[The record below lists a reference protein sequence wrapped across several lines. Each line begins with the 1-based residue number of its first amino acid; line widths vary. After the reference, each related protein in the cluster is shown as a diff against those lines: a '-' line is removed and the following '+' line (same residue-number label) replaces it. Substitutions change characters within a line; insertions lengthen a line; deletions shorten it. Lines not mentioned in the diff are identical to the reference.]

1 VLIPRLPSIAAVASA
16 AALLAA
22 PIIVAPR
29 TAAAQAPSADHALA
43 REIFAE
49 LIGINTTFRNGNTT
63 PAAQAVA
70 RRLIAAGYPA
80 ADVQVVGPNGDNQ
93 NVVVRLR
100 GTGARKPV
108 LLLAHLDV
116 VEARREDWSLD
127 PFTLTERDGYFYGR
141 GTSDDKHMAA
151 IFTATMIRL
160 KRERFTPDRDIILAL
175 TSGEEDDDAYN
186 GVKWLLTNHREL
198 VDAEYCI
205 NGDAGAPLAND
216 GKVFSR
222 NVQASE
228 KMYLDL
234 HLEVR
239 NPGGHSSEPVP
250 DNAIYHLAKALTAIS
265 KLEFPMQLNEVTRTY
280 FERASALEAPNVAA
294 DMKLVASSGDTTA
307 ARRLSTGSAALNAQL
322 RTTCVATRLEGGH
335 ANNALP
341 QTASAI
347 VNCRLLPTDK
357 QDDVVTAIRRAI
369 GDTAVTV
376 SVVNPVKPSP
386 PSPLVP
392 EVMGPVE
399 RVSSKYFPGAP
410 VVPAMSAGA
419 TDGLYV
425 RNAGIPV
432 YAVSGVPIDADDH
445 RAHGRDER
453 IRVAA
458 FYTGVDYTYD
468 LVRALT
474 SRGQ

>member
-1 VLIPRLPSIAAVASA
+1 MLVAAPLA
-16 AALLAA
+16 LAA
-22 PIIVAPR
+22 QSRSPE
-29 TAAAQAPSADHALA
+29 HALA
-43 REIFAE
+43 RDIFAE
-49 LIGINTTFRNGNTT
+49 LVSTNTTFHHGNTT
-63 PAAQAVA
+63 PAVQALA
-70 RRLIAAGYPA
+70 HRLLAAGYPA
-80 ADVQVVGPNGDNQ
+80 ADVKLLGPNDDNQ
-93 NVVVRLR
+93 NLVVRLR
-100 GTGARKPV
+100 GSGARKPV
-108 LLLAHLDV
+108 LLIAHLDV
-116 VEARREDWSLD
+116 VEARREDWSMD

-160 KRERFTPDRDIILAL
+160 KREGFTPDRDIILAL

-186 GVKWLLTNHREL
+186 GVKWLLANHRQL
-198 VDAEYCI
+198 IDAAYCI
-205 NGDAGAPLAND
+205 NGDAGAPLASE

-234 HLEVR
+234 RLEVH

-250 DNAIYHLAKALTAIS
+250 DNAIYHLAAALTGIS
-265 KLEFPMQLNEVTRTY
+265 QLEFPMQLNEVTRAY
-280 FERASALEAPNVAA
+280 FERAAALEQPDVAA
-294 DMKLVASSGDTTA
+294 DMKLVATRGDTAA
-307 ARRLSTGSAALNAQL
+307 ARRLSTRSAALNAQL
-322 RTTCVATRLEGGH
+322 RTTCVATRLDGGH

-341 QTASAI
+341 QTAGAI

-357 QDDVVTAIRRAI
+357 QDDVVAAIRQAM

-392 EVMGPVE
+392 EVIGPIE
-399 RVSSKYFPGAP
+399 RVSAKYFPGAP

-474 SRGQ
+474 TDGK

>member
-1 VLIPRLPSIAAVASA
+1 VPHRALSRTALAAASA
-16 AALLAA
+16 AL
-22 PIIVAPR
+22 VA
-29 TAAAQAPSADHALA
+29 ALA
-43 REIFAE
+43 TSATALPAQSASPAHVLAHDIFAE
-49 LIGINTTFRNGNTT
+49 LVGINTTFHHGNTT
-63 PAAQAVA
+63 PAVKALAQ
-70 RRLIAAGYPA
+70 RLLAAGYPA
-80 ADVQVVGPNGDNQ
+80 ADIQLLGPNDDNQ
-93 NVVVRLR
+93 NLVVRLR
-100 GTGARKPV
+100 GSGAKKPI

-116 VEARREDWSLD
+116 VEARREDWSMD

-160 KRERFTPDRDIILAL
+160 KNERFTPDRDIILAL

-186 GVKWLLTNHREL
+186 GVKWLLENHRPL
-198 VDAEYCI
+198 IDAAYCI

-234 HLEVR
+234 QLAVH
-239 NPGGHSSEPVP
+239 NPGGHSSEPVA
-250 DNAIYHLAKALTAIS
+250 DNAIYHLAAALTGIS
-265 KLEFPMQLNEVTRTY
+265 KLEFPMQLNDVTRAY
-280 FERASALEAPNVAA
+280 FERAAALESPAVAT
-294 DMKLVASSGDTTA
+294 DMKLVATRGDTAA
-307 ARRLSTGSAALNAQL
+307 ARRLSASSAALNAQL

-341 QTASAI
+341 QSAGAI

-357 QDDVVTAIRRAI
+357 QDDVVAAVNRAI
-369 GDTAVTV
+369 DDTAVSV

-392 EVMGPVE
+392 EVIRPIE
-399 RVSSKYFPGAP
+399 RVSAKYFPGAP

-453 IRVAA
+453 VRVAA

-468 LVRALT
+468 LVRALA
-474 SRGQ
+474 SSGK

>member
-1 VLIPRLPSIAAVASA
+1 MPNPRHSRAARGAVVAL
-16 AALLAA
+16 AALLVYSPNAA
-22 PIIVAPR
+22 R
-29 TAAAQAPSADHALA
+29 AQSSHPSHTLA

-49 LIGINTTFRNGNTT
+49 LVGINTTFHHGNTT
-63 PAAQAVA
+63 PAARAVA
-70 RRLIAAGYPA
+70 RRLLSAGYPA
-80 ADVQVVGPNGDNQ
+80 ADVHVIGPDTNNQ

-108 LLLAHLDV
+108 LLIAHLDV
-116 VEARREDWSLD
+116 VEARREDWSMD

-160 KRERFTPDRDIILAL
+160 KREGFAPDRDIILAL

-186 GVKWLLTNHREL
+186 GVKWLLANHREL

-234 HLEVR
+234 NLEVH
-239 NPGGHSSEPVP
+239 NAGGHSSEPVP
-250 DNAIYHLAKALTAIS
+250 DNAIYHLAAALTAIS
-265 KLEFPMQLNEVTRTY
+265 RLEFPMHLNEVTRTY
-280 FERASALEAPNVAA
+280 LERASALESPDVAA
-294 DMKLVASSGDTTA
+294 DMKLVASSGDTAA
-307 ARRLSTGSAALNAQL
+307 ARRLSTRSAALNAQL

-341 QTASAI
+341 QSASAI

-357 QDDVVTAIRRAI
+357 QDDIVATIRRAI
-369 GDTAVTV
+369 GDTSVKV

-386 PSPLVP
+386 PSPLVA

-432 YAVSGVPIDADDH
+432 YAVSGVPVDADDH

-468 LVRALT
+468 LVRALA
-474 SRGQ
+474 SAGK

>member
-1 VLIPRLPSIAAVASA
+1 MSRPALSRAARATASA
-16 AALLAA
+16 AFAALL
-22 PIIVAPR
+22 VATSFALP
-29 TAAAQAPSADHALA
+29 AQSQNSEHALA
-43 REIFAE
+43 RDIFAE
-49 LIGINTTFRNGNTT
+49 LVSTNTTFHHGNTT
-63 PAAQAVA
+63 PAAKAVA
-70 RRLIAAGYPA
+70 RRLLAAGYPA
-80 ADVQVVGPNGDNQ
+80 ADVKLLGPDDNNQ
-93 NVVVRLR
+93 NLVVRLR
-100 GTGARKPV
+100 GSGAKRPI
-108 LLLAHLDV
+108 LLIAHLDV
-116 VEARREDWSLD
+116 VEARREDWSMD

-198 VDAEYCI
+198 IDAAYCI
-205 NGDAGAPLAND
+205 NGDAGAPLAKD

-234 HLEVR
+234 QLQVH
-239 NPGGHSSEPVP
+239 NAGGHSSEPVP
-250 DNAIYHLAKALTAIS
+250 DNAIYHLAAALTRIS
-265 KLEFPMQLNEVTRTY
+265 RLELPMQLNEVTRAY
-280 FERASALEAPNVAA
+280 FERAAALESPDVAA
-294 DMKLVASSGDTTA
+294 DMKLVSTRGDTAA
-307 ARRLSTGSAALNAQL
+307 ARRLSTRSAALNAQL

-341 QTASAI
+341 QSAGAI

-357 QDDVVTAIRRAI
+357 QDDVVAAVRRAMN
-369 GDTAVTV
+369 DTAVSVT
-376 SVVNPVKPSP
+376 VVNPVKPSP

-392 EVMGPVE
+392 EVIGPIE
-399 RVSSKYFPGAP
+399 RVSAKYFPGAP

-474 SRGQ
+474 SGGK

>member
-1 VLIPRLPSIAAVASA
+1 MLHNRIARVA
-16 AALLAA
+16 AALIASV
-22 PIIVAPR
+22 IVATPLDLL
-29 TAAAQAPSADHALA
+29 AQSPTTNQALA
-43 REIFAE
+43 REIFSE
-49 LIGINTTFRNGNTT
+49 LISINTTFRHGNTT
-63 PAAQAVA
+63 PAVQALS
-70 RRLIAAGYPA
+70 RRFLAAGFPA
-80 ADVQVVGPNGDNQ
+80 ADVQLLGPNADNQ
-93 NVVVRLR
+93 NIVVRLR
-100 GTGARKPV
+100 GTGARRPI

-116 VEARREDWSLD
+116 VEALRKDWSLD

-151 IFTATMIRL
+151 IFSATMIRM
-160 KRERFTPDRDIILAL
+160 KREGFTPDRDIILAL

-186 GVKWLLTNHREL
+186 GVKWLLENYRQL
-198 VDAEYCI
+198 IDAAYCI
-205 NGDAGAPLAND
+205 NGDAGAPLAHD

-234 HLEVR
+234 QLEVH
-239 NPGGHSSEPVP
+239 NAGGHSSEPVP
-250 DNAIYHLAKALTAIS
+250 DNAIYHLAAALTRIS
-265 KLEFPMQLNEVTRTY
+265 ALEFPMQLNEVTRAY
-280 FERASALEAPNVAA
+280 LERAAGLQPPDIAS
-294 DMKLVASSGDTTA
+294 DMKLVTSRGDSSA
-307 ARRLSTGSAALNAQL
+307 ARRLSTRSAAFNAQL

-341 QTASAI
+341 QSASAI

-357 QDDVVTAIRRAI
+357 QDSVVAAIRRAI
-369 GDTAVTV
+369 GDTAVTL

-392 EVMGPVE
+392 EVMGPIE
-399 RVSSKYFPGAP
+399 QVSAKFFPGAP

-419 TDGLYV
+419 TDGLYL
-425 RNAGIPV
+425 RNAGVPV
-432 YAVSGVPIDADDH
+432 YAVSGVPVDADDH

-458 FYTGVDYTYD
+458 FYTGVDYTYS
-468 LVRALT
+468 LVRALA
-474 SRGQ
+474 SSKE

>member
-1 VLIPRLPSIAAVASA
+1 MSNPRHSHAARGAVVAL
-16 AALLAA
+16 AALLLYSPHAA
-22 PIIVAPR
+22 R
-29 TAAAQAPSADHALA
+29 AQSSNPSHALA

-49 LIGINTTFRNGNTT
+49 LVGINTTFHHGNTT
-63 PAAQAVA
+63 PAARAVA
-70 RRLIAAGYPA
+70 RRLLAAGYPA
-80 ADVQVVGPNGDNQ
+80 ADVQVIGPDSNNQ

-100 GTGARKPV
+100 GKGARKPV
-108 LLLAHLDV
+108 LLIAHLDV
-116 VEARREDWSLD
+116 VEARREDWSMA

-160 KRERFTPDRDIILAL
+160 KREGFTPDRDIILAL

-186 GVKWLLTNHREL
+186 GVKWLLANHREL

-205 NGDAGAPLAND
+205 NGDAGAPLANN

-234 HLEVR
+234 HLEVH

-250 DNAIYHLAKALTAIS
+250 DNAIYHLASALGAIS
-265 KLEFPMQLNEVTRTY
+265 KLEFPMRLNEVTRTY
-280 FERASALEAPNVAA
+280 LERASVLKSPDVAS
-294 DMKLVASSGDTTA
+294 DMKLVASSGDTAA
-307 ARRLSTGSAALNAQL
+307 ARRLSTRSAALNAQL

-341 QTASAI
+341 QSASAI

-357 QDDVVTAIRRAI
+357 QDDVVAAIRRAI
-369 GDTAVTV
+369 GDTAVKV

-432 YAVSGVPIDADDH
+432 YAVSGVPVDADDH

-474 SRGQ
+474 SAGK

>member
-1 VLIPRLPSIAAVASA
+1 MSHPALSRAALTVASA
-16 AALLAA
+16 SLAALL
-22 PIIVAPR
+22 VATSFALP
-29 TAAAQAPSADHALA
+29 AQSQNPEHVLA
-43 REIFAE
+43 RDIFGE
-49 LIGINTTFRNGNTT
+49 LVSINTTFHHGNTT
-63 PAAQAVA
+63 PAAKAVA
-70 RRLIAAGYPA
+70 RRLLAAGYPA
-80 ADVQVVGPNGDNQ
+80 ADVELLGPNDDNQ
-93 NVVVRLR
+93 NLVVRLR
-100 GTGARKPV
+100 GSGAKRPV
-108 LLLAHLDV
+108 LLIAHLDV
-116 VEARREDWSLD
+116 VEARREDWSMD
-127 PFTLTERDGYFYGR
+127 PFTLIERDGYFYGR

-151 IFTATMIRL
+151 IFAATMIRL
-160 KRERFTPDRDIILAL
+160 KREGFTPDRDIILAL

-186 GVKWLLTNHREL
+186 GVKWLLANHRQL
-198 VDAEYCI
+198 IDAAYCI
-205 NGDAGAPLAND
+205 NGDAGAPLANH

-234 HLEVR
+234 RLEVH
-239 NPGGHSSEPVP
+239 NAGGHSSEPVP
-250 DNAIYHLAKALTAIS
+250 DNAIYHLAAALNRIS
-265 KLEFPMQLNEVTRTY
+265 RLELPMRLNEVTRAY
-280 FERASALEAPNVAA
+280 LERAAALEPAGVAA
-294 DMKLVASSGDTTA
+294 DMKLVTSRGDTAA
-307 ARRLSTGSAALNAQL
+307 ARRLSTRSAAFNAQL
-322 RTTCVATRLEGGH
+322 RTTCVATRLDGGH

-341 QTASAI
+341 QSAGAI
-347 VNCRLLPTDK
+347 VNCRLLPTDE
-357 QDDVVTAIRRAI
+357 QDDIVAAIRRTI
-369 GDTAVTV
+369 SDTAVSV

-392 EVMGPVE
+392 EVMGPIE
-399 RVSSKYFPGAP
+399 RVSAKYFPGAP

-419 TDGLYV
+419 TDGLYI

-474 SRGQ
+474 SRGK